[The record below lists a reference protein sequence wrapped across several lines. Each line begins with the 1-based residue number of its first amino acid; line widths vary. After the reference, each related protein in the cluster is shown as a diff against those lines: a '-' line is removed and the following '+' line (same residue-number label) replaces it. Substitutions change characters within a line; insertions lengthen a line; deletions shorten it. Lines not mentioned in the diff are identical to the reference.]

1 MGTGDPLCR
10 VFISYSHHDNK
21 EMVFQNQGWVTCF
34 RNALEEKLRFLM
46 GTDTDVTVWMDEKG
60 LSGEL
65 TEALERE
72 LSNSDYYLA
81 VLSNGFLNSTWCPD
95 ELDYFVRHR
104 GLPNHSNIIVVQT
117 YELEPARLPEVLRK
131 VYRFEAWQ
139 GSLTDLSKPPMLY
152 EPASD
157 AFRKLVTQVA
167 VTLIP
172 KRQKNSIQAPQPSPP
187 GPAVSSPPPVVPQ
200 GATTVLLPA
209 VHSKL
214 RGEQERLKS
223 FLETEGVQV
232 QLSRATVDS
241 PTAVISEAETAR
253 FAESFRQELAV
264 CDLVALPVNANPGN
278 LLQWRSQQSTCALLQ
293 AQLADE
299 AGKTLLLCRDPEIS
313 RESFDKFIRSVYST
327 DALAQQYEHL
337 LFSRAMNSWD
347 DFHQQILD
355 CITANSKQ
363 VAPYV
368 YFDYPSDEEAP
379 DYEVIQDMFDFLSG
393 SGVCWKRLK
402 KTEDDADFLQE
413 FKQNVRSALACF
425 VVFGDIRNRKWVSG
439 RLARMSQFTW
449 DNDPPKPVCVIA
461 APPPGKDV
469 EDRQSL
475 LRIPGDARQ
484 KLSRQLPDVS
494 WWNEHLR
501 ILDFQDGFVAEKF
514 GNLLDQIG
522 IKPA

>member
-1 MGTGDPLCR
+1 MGTGDPPCR

-21 EMVFQNQGWVTCF
+21 EIVFQNQGWVTCF
-34 RNALEEKLRFLM
+34 RNALQERLRALI
-46 GTDTDVTVWMDEKG
+46 GTDRDVTVWMDEKG
-60 LSGEL
+60 LSGDL
-65 TEALERE
+65 TEAIKRE

-95 ELDYFVRHR
+95 ELDYFVRER
-104 GLPNHSNIIVVQT
+104 GLPNHNNIIVVQT

-139 GSLTDLSKPPMLY
+139 GSMTDVSKPPMLY
-152 EPASD
+152 APASD
-157 AFRKLVTQVA
+157 AFRTLVTQVA
-167 VTLIP
+167 VTLNRQ
-172 KRQKNSIQAPQPSPP
+172 RQKP
-187 GPAVSSPPPVVPQ
+187 GEVPPPPVVPR

-214 RGEQERLKS
+214 RDQQERLKS

-241 PTAVISEAETAR
+241 PTAVISESETER
-253 FAESFRQELAV
+253 FAACFRQELEG
-264 CDLVALPVNANPGN
+264 CDIVALPVNANPGN
-278 LLQWRSQQSTCALLQ
+278 LLQWRSQQTTCALLQ
-293 AQLADE
+293 GQLADE

-313 RESFDKFIRSVYST
+313 RESFDKFIKSVYST
-327 DALAQQYEHL
+327 VALAQQYEHL
-337 LFSRAMNSWD
+337 LFSRALDSWD

-355 CITANSKQ
+355 WITANSKQ

-393 SGVCWKRLK
+393 NGVCWKRLK

-484 KLSRQLPDVS
+484 KLSRQLPGVS

-514 GNLLDQIG
+514 GDLLDQIG